1 MHTLGLAPELNDRE
15 LNFEVIPH
23 APTGTAAAEAQAL
36 GVAPAQVGKT
46 VVLHTGAGY
55 VRAVVPASRRLD
67 LQRVRHVLGDKHAR
81 LATETELAAAY
92 PMFELGATP
101 PLGGPSGDRV
111 LLDTRVAAHEL
122 VIVEAG
128 THDESVRIRTSA
140 LQALTDAVVADIC
153 LR

>member
-1 MHTLGLAPELNDRE
+1 
-15 LNFEVIPH
+15 
-23 APTGTAAAEAQAL
+23 
-36 GVAPAQVGKT
+36 
-46 VVLHTGAGY
+46 
-55 VRAVVPASRRLD
+55 
-67 LQRVRHVLGDKHAR
+67 
-81 LATETELAAAY
+81 
-92 PMFELGATP
+92 
-101 PLGGPSGDRV
+101 V